1 MKEEMNLQRFA
12 GEQPQA
18 QQEEAAEVRE
28 PENGQVQPPAT
39 EPEEKQESPGREEA
53 RLEAYRAME
62 PVLRRLSRSL
72 GTPEGDYAALEQ
84 AMQARMDARQQEQLR
99 QGADRLVRQWQQ
111 EEQSLR
117 ETYPGFSLE
126 QEMEN
131 GAFRRLLRSHVDM
144 RTAYEVLHKDEIIPA
159 AMAYAA
165 RTVERKLAQ
174 TLASRD
180 SRPEENG
187 TQAAAAAFPGS
198 RVEELT
204 PKEIAQLCLRVQR
217 GERISFG

>member
-12 GEQPQA
+12 GEQPQL

-53 RLEAYRAME
+53 QLEAYRAME

-84 AMQARMDARQQEQLR
+84 AMQARMDARQQ
-99 QGADRLVRQWQQ
+99 
-111 EEQSLR
+111 EQSLR